1 MRMTATRQKFD
12 MPFTVIDQG
21 SGIFMAALEDVNLS
35 QGSTLEW
42 VAPRR
47 ILKVDPALA
56 LAGGM
61 VVSSPLGMKYMVAD
75 YSAVETS
82 QGVPFRAYKLY
93 EATSMAKLHRRTEV
107 VDQRT
112 LLKRDG
118 ELGPEILI
126 YASFEPLQEAFDREL
141 RIPNEK
147 SRLITNYPIITGD
160 IINGDKVIESHKF
173 LGLYGAV
180 LG

>member
-1 MRMTATRQKFD
+1 MMRATRQKFD
-12 MPFTVIDQG
+12 IPFTVVDKG
-21 SGIFMAALEDVNLS
+21 SGVFMAALEDVNLS

-47 ILKVDPALA
+47 ILKVDPSLA
-56 LAGGM
+56 LKGGM
-61 VVSSPLGMKYMVAD
+61 VIRSGLGMNYMVAD
-75 YSAVETS
+75 YAAVETS
-82 QGVPFRAYKLY
+82 MGVPFRAFKLY
-93 EATSMAKLHRRTEV
+93 ESTSMGRLQRRSTII
-107 VDQRT
+107 DQRT
-112 LLKRDG
+112 LLEREG
-118 ELGPEILI
+118 ILGAEVLI

-147 SRLITNYPIITGD
+147 SRLITNYEILEGD
-160 IINGDKVIESHKF
+160 VINGDKVIEAHKF